1 MMNKKRIPKSAKRL
15 FGVVQQ
21 VLQKSLK
28 RSRTFSEDI
37 LLQISARDYLGQSDS
52 YEAFL
57 RELEY
62 HKDQITKKK
71 D

>member
-1 MMNKKRIPKSAKRL
+1 MNKKRIPKSAKRL

-37 LLQISARDYLGQSDS
+37 LLQISAKDYLGQSDS